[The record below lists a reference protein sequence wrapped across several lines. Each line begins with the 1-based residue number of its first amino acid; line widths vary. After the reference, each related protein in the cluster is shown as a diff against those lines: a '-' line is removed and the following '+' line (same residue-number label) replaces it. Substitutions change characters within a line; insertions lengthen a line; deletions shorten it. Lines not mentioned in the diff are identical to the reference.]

1 MSLTIAVTAG
11 KTLARNERANNAKLN
26 ALGLP
31 TLALSGTASTAQI
44 GDDQVTA
51 AKAAFGAW
59 FLCVDSGTASAHAL
73 AASGHTISAYATGL
87 LVRYKVN
94 AGPNTGSTTANLA
107 SLGAK
112 KIYKLGG
119 IEVQAGDLRAGQM
132 VELVY
137 DTALDSPNGGWW
149 LLSPIG
155 NAPTWDRYA
164 VTASATPN
172 EYTATFAPTI
182 TALTDG
188 LRVLVKWN
196 ATNTGTA
203 QFNPD
208 GRGLKAIRKLNDAA
222 LVAGDI
228 LEDQISELVYDEDG
242 NSSAGAWLLT
252 SPTTQSQSTNVDTR
266 QCVLSCS
273 CDGTTGLPNY
283 MTGITGTAI
292 SFQNCDTTALVIAF
306 AYGYDSSGAVDYV
319 STVSSNTSSVWTGLN
334 GVSTTYYLYVD
345 RHIST
350 GALTYGKTTTRPT
363 YGHGAASTTS
373 GDNTY
378 VIPLGKMY
386 LGAGGGVANA
396 VQRVFLGEAA
406 TGGGSTITSIT
417 PYMPQ
422 GVFKI
427 GADLTLGATNNNTT
441 YTATHQLGLTP
452 RQFKW
457 VLVCGT
463 ADLGYAVG
471 DEVDAT
477 SLTTSTGLYSVIS
490 QGADATTAFLITPY
504 GTYPQAILFH
514 KTAYTVAAVITPGSW
529 KMRCYAWRGW

>member
-1 MSLTIAVTAG
+1 MSLSITVTAG
-11 KTLARNERANNAKLN
+11 KRFTSTELVDNAKLN
-26 ALGLP
+26 QMAVP
-31 TLALSGTASTAQI
+31 TATLSGSTDTNQI
-44 GDDQVTA
+44 GNDSVTA

-119 IEVQAGDLRAGQM
+119 IEVQAGDLRASQI

-137 DTALDSPNGGWW
+137 DTALDSAAGGWW
-149 LLSPIG
+149 LLSPIS

-164 VTASATPN
+164 TTGGTATA
-172 EYTATFAPTI
+172 YTATFSPTV
-182 TALTDG
+182 TALTNG

-203 QFNPD
+203 TFAPD
-208 GRGLKAIRKLNDAA
+208 GLTAKAIRKLNDAA

-228 LEDQISELVYDEDG
+228 LQDQISELVYDSTLDH
-242 NSSAGAWLLT
+242 WLLT
-252 SPTTQSQSTNVDTR
+252 SPTTQSERTTVETR

-283 MTGITGTAI
+283 MTGIGGTAI

-319 STVSSNTSSVWTGLN
+319 ATVSTNTSSVWTGLN

-345 RHIST
+345 RDIST

-427 GADLTLGATNNNTT
+427 GADLNLGATNNNTT

-490 QGADATTAFLITPY
+490 QGADATTAFLITPF

>member
-1 MSLTIAVTAG
+1 MSLSITVTAG
-11 KTLARNERANNAKLN
+11 KRFTSTELVDNAKLN
-26 ALGLP
+26 QMAVP
-31 TLALSGTASTAQI
+31 TATLSGSADTNQI
-44 GDDQVTA
+44 GNDSVTA
-51 AKAAFGAW
+51 DKAAFGAW

-137 DTALDSPNGGWW
+137 DTALDSPAGGWW

-164 VTASATPN
+164 TTGGTATA
-172 EYTATFAPTI
+172 YTATFSPTV
-182 TALTDG
+182 TALTNG

-203 QFNPD
+203 TFAPD
-208 GRGLKAIRKLNDAA
+208 GLTAKAIRKLNDAA

-228 LEDQISELVYDEDG
+228 LQDQISELVYDSTLDH
-242 NSSAGAWLLT
+242 WLLT
-252 SPTTQSQSTNVDTR
+252 SPTTQSQRTTVETR

-283 MTGITGTAI
+283 MTGIGGTAI

-319 STVSSNTSSVWTGLN
+319 ATVSTNTSSVWTGLN

-345 RHIST
+345 RDIST
-350 GALTYGKTTTRPT
+350 GALTYGKTTTAPIYT
-363 YGHGAASTTS
+363 NVPGTGN
-373 GDNTY
+373 NTY
-378 VIPLGKMY
+378 IIPQGKMVD
-386 LGAGGGVANA
+386 GSSTAI
-396 VQRVFLGEAA
+396 QRVFLGEAA
-406 TGGGSTITSIT
+406 TGGGGTITSIT
-417 PYMPQ
+417 PYMPR

-427 GADLTLGATNNNTT
+427 GADLALGANNANTT

-452 RQFKW
+452 RQFRW

-463 ADLGYAVG
+463 ADLNYAVG
-471 DEVDAT
+471 DEIPVEALC
-477 SLTTSTGLYSVIS
+477 SNGGGGHNVV
-490 QGADATTAFLITPY
+490 QGANATTAYLVAPF
-504 GTYPQAILFH
+504 GTYNSMSLVD
-514 KTAYTVAAVITPGSW
+514 KTTYTMATLTVLRWT
-529 KMRCYAWRGW
+529 MRCYAWRGW

>member
-1 MSLTIAVTAG
+1 MSLSITVTAG
-11 KTLARNERANNAKLN
+11 KRFTSTELVDNAKLN
-26 ALGLP
+26 QMAVP
-31 TLALSGTASTAQI
+31 TATLSGSTDTNQI
-44 GDDQVTA
+44 GNDSVTA

-119 IEVQAGDLRAGQM
+119 IEVQAGDLRASQM

-137 DTALDSPNGGWW
+137 DTALDSAAGGWW

-164 VTASATPN
+164 TTGGTATA
-172 EYTATFAPTI
+172 YTATFSPTV
-182 TALTDG
+182 TALTNG

-203 QFNPD
+203 TFAPD
-208 GRGLKAIRKLNDAA
+208 GLTAKAIRKLNDAA

-228 LEDQISELVYDEDG
+228 LQDQISELVYDSTLDH
-242 NSSAGAWLLT
+242 WLLT
-252 SPTTQSQSTNVDTR
+252 SPTTQSQRTTVDTR

-283 MTGITGTAI
+283 MTGIGGTAI
-292 SFQNCDTTALVIAF
+292 SFQNCDTTPLVIAF

-319 STVSSNTSSVWTGLN
+319 GTVSSNTSSVWTGLN
-334 GVSTTYYLYVD
+334 GASTTYYLYVD
-345 RHIST
+345 RDIST
-350 GALTYGKTTTRPT
+350 GALTYGKTTTAPIYT
-363 YGHGAASTTS
+363 NVPGTGN
-373 GDNTY
+373 NTY
-378 VIPLGKMY
+378 IIPQGKMVN
-386 LGAGGGVANA
+386 GSSTAI
-396 VQRVFLGEAA
+396 QRVFLGEAA

-417 PYMPQ
+417 PYMPR
-422 GVFKI
+422 GIFKS
-427 GADLTLGATNNNTT
+427 GADVTLTAATNMSLSQ
-441 YTATHQLGLTP
+441 THQLGVMP
-452 RQFKW
+452 RQVRW
-457 VLVCGT
+457 TLICQT
-463 ADLGYAVG
+463 ADANWAPG
-471 DEVDAT
+471 DEVDMQALIYDG
-477 SLTTSTGLYSVIS
+477 SAVSNVGPWFHQSSTACGVLLPWSAA
-490 QGADATTAFLITPY
+490 GADPYIINKTTYSMAATITA
-504 GTYPQAILFH
+504 AN
-514 KTAYTVAAVITPGSW
+514 W
-529 KMRCYAWRGW
+529 KARCYAWRGW

>member
-1 MSLTIAVTAG
+1 MSLSITVTAG
-11 KTLARNERANNAKLN
+11 KRFTSTELVDNAKLN
-26 ALGLP
+26 QMAVP
-31 TLALSGTASTAQI
+31 TATLSGSTDTNQI
-44 GDDQVTA
+44 GNDSVTA

-59 FLCVDSGTASAHAL
+59 FVCVDSGTASAHAL

-119 IEVQAGDLRAGQM
+119 IEVQAGDLRASQM

-137 DTALDSPNGGWW
+137 DTALDSAAGGWW

-164 VTASATPN
+164 TTGGTATA
-172 EYTATFAPTI
+172 YTATFSPTV
-182 TALTDG
+182 TALTNG

-203 QFNPD
+203 TFAPD
-208 GRGLKAIRKLNDAA
+208 GLTAKAIRKLNDAA

-228 LEDQISELVYDEDG
+228 LQDQISELVYDSTLDH
-242 NSSAGAWLLT
+242 WLLT
-252 SPTTQSQSTNVDTR
+252 SPTTQSQRTTVDTR

-283 MTGITGTAI
+283 MTGIGGTAI

-319 STVSSNTSSVWTGLN
+319 GTVSSNTSSVWTGLN

-345 RHIST
+345 RDIST
-350 GALTYGKTTTRPT
+350 GALTYGKTTTAPIYT
-363 YGHGAASTTS
+363 NVPGTGN
-373 GDNTY
+373 NTY
-378 VIPLGKMY
+378 IIPQGKMVN
-386 LGAGGGVANA
+386 GSSTAI
-396 VQRVFLGEAA
+396 QRVFLGEAA
-406 TGGGSTITSIT
+406 TGGGGTITSIT
-417 PYMPQ
+417 PYMPR
-422 GVFKI
+422 GIFKS
-427 GADLTLGATNNNTT
+427 GADVTLTAATNMSLSQ
-441 YTATHQLGLTP
+441 THQLGVVP
-452 RQFKW
+452 RQVRW
-457 VLVCGT
+457 TLICQT
-463 ADLGYAVG
+463 ADANWAPG
-471 DEVDAT
+471 DEVDMQALIYDG
-477 SLTTSTGLYSVIS
+477 SAVSNVGPWFHQSSTACGVLLPWSAA
-490 QGADATTAFLITPY
+490 GADPYIINKTTYSMAATITA
-504 GTYPQAILFH
+504 AN
-514 KTAYTVAAVITPGSW
+514 W
-529 KMRCYAWRGW
+529 KARCYAWRGW

>member
-119 IEVQAGDLRAGQM
+119 IEVHAGDLRASQM

-137 DTALDSPNGGWW
+137 DTALDSAAGGWW

-164 VTASATPN
+164 TTGGTATA
-172 EYTATFAPTI
+172 YTATFSPTV
-182 TALTDG
+182 TELTNG

-203 QFNPD
+203 TFAPD
-208 GRGLKAIRKLNDAA
+208 GLADKAIRKLNDAA

-228 LEDQISELVYDEDG
+228 LQDQISELVYDSTLDH
-242 NSSAGAWLLT
+242 WLLT
-252 SPTTQSQSTNVDTR
+252 SPTTQSQRTTVETR

-283 MTGITGTAI
+283 MTGIGGTAI

-319 STVSSNTSSVWTGLN
+319 GTVSTNTSSVWTGLN

-345 RHIST
+345 RDIST

-417 PYMPQ
+417 PYMPR

-427 GADLTLGATNNNTT
+427 GADLDLGANNANTT

-477 SLTTSTGLYSVIS
+477 SLTTWVGLYSVIS
-490 QGADATTAFLITPY
+490 QGANATTAFLITPY

>member
-11 KTLARNERANNAKLN
+11 KTLARNEKANNAKLN

-119 IEVQAGDLRAGQM
+119 IEVQAGDLRASQM

-137 DTALDSPNGGWW
+137 DTALDSAAGGWW

-164 VTASATPN
+164 TTGGTATA
-172 EYTATFAPTI
+172 YTATFSPTV
-182 TALTDG
+182 TALTNG

-203 QFNPD
+203 TFAPD
-208 GRGLKAIRKLNDAA
+208 GLTAKAIRKLNDAA

-228 LEDQISELVYDEDG
+228 LQDQISELVYDSTLDH
-242 NSSAGAWLLT
+242 WLLT
-252 SPTTQSQSTNVDTR
+252 SPVVINTPATVVGLSRGLVCKVNASNPTYQADITADDVVLKNASDLSYLASAVSLTVSITSSGVNGLDTGAEASSTWYYLWVIYN
-266 QCVLSCS
+266 
-273 CDGTTGLPNY
+273 GTTVAGLLSASATSPT
-283 MTGITGTAI
+283 MPTGYTYKALVGAVYNNSGSDFVRFWQTGRRVH
-292 SFQNCDTTALVIAF
+292 TALTNIFTAK
-306 AYGYDSSGAVDYV
+306 AA
-319 STVSSNTSSVWTGLN
+319 SVAD
-334 GVSTTYYLYVD
+334 TYQ
-345 RHIST
+345 
-350 GALTYGKTTTRPT
+350 ALTG
-363 YGHGAASTTS
+363 
-373 GDNTY
+373 
-378 VIPLGKMY
+378 
-386 LGAGGGVANA
+386 
-396 VQRVFLGEAA
+396 GEATLLA
-406 TGGGSTITSIT
+406 SAVPPIAKT
-417 PYMPQ
+417 
-422 GVFKI
+422 VL
-427 GADLTLGATNNNTT
+427 LTLGASTTQNSIAVAGDTN
-441 YTATHQLGLTP
+441 G
-452 RQFKW
+452 
-457 VLVCGT
+457 VG
-463 ADLGYAVG
+463 AVVSAG
-471 DEVDAT
+471 DVSSASVSSFVGGSAGEVP
-477 SLTTSTGLYSVIS
+477 
-490 QGADATTAFLITPY
+490 LITAQTVVWKS
-504 GTYPQAILFH
+504 GSNN
-514 KTAYTVAAVITPGSW
+514 AYNRLDVNGYTI
-529 KMRCYAWRGW
+529 

>member
-11 KTLARNERANNAKLN
+11 KTLARNEKANNAKLN

-59 FLCVDSGTASAHAL
+59 FLCADSGTASAHVL

-87 LVRYKVN
+87 LVRYQVN

-119 IEVQAGDLRAGQM
+119 IEVQAGDLRASQM

-137 DTALDSPNGGWW
+137 DTALDSAAGGWW

-164 VTASATPN
+164 KTGGTATA
-172 EYTATFAPTI
+172 YTATFSPTV
-182 TALTDG
+182 TALTNG

-203 QFNPD
+203 TFAPD
-208 GRGLKAIRKLNDAA
+208 GLTAKAIRKLNDAA

-228 LEDQISELVYDEDG
+228 LEDQISELVYDSTLDH
-242 NSSAGAWLLT
+242 WLLT
-252 SPTTQSQSTNVDTR
+252 SPTTQSQSTTVETR

-292 SFQNCDTTALVIAF
+292 SFQNCDTTPLVIAF

-319 STVSSNTSSVWTGLN
+319 GTVSTNTSSVWTGLN

-345 RHIST
+345 RDIST
-350 GALTYGKTTTRPT
+350 GALTYGKTTTAPIYT
-363 YGHGAASTTS
+363 NVPGTGN
-373 GDNTY
+373 NTY
-378 VIPLGKMY
+378 IIPQGKMVN
-386 LGAGGGVANA
+386 GSSTAI
-396 VQRVFLGEAA
+396 QRVFLGEAA
-406 TGGGSTITSIT
+406 TGGGGTITSIT
-417 PYMPQ
+417 PYMPR

-427 GADLTLGATNNNTT
+427 GADLGLGANNANTT

-477 SLTTSTGLYSVIS
+477 SLTTSVGLYSVIS

-504 GTYPQAILFH
+504 GTVPQAILFH
-514 KTAYTVAAVITPGSW
+514 KTAYTIAAVITPGSW